1 MIEISNMTLNDLND
15 IKDILTSDF
24 DDFWTYSILESE
36 LKSSNSY
43 YLVAKDNKKIVGF
56 AGIKISLPDSDIM
69 NIVVNK
75 NYRHLKIGSYLLKN
89 LIILA
94 NSLNV
99 SSIFLEVNES
109 NFPAISLY
117 KKFNFKEI
125 GFRKNYYKNN
135 NAIIMT
141 LNLK

>member
-1 MIEISNMTLNDLND
+1 MVEISNMTLNDLND